1 MKKKVFSRI
10 LLFIVVVTLLSALA
24 MPVLAEEQGK
34 IENPLNNCI
43 VMFSAKADPNAYYGF
58 SPRAD
63 QGTLKSYASA
73 DWSKENETQVLQ
85 WRKERED
92 YFKQFETMYEKLK
105 QMTED
110 GADIETIARTISTMR
125 NQIRWDSYKDNPEG
139 LEALKKKNME
149 QWGHEFG
156 PTPEQLFEK
165 YGNWE
170 TVLSKAFSENPAMDA
185 CLGLYEE
192 RIDYYILLD
201 NYKEHEPVKDEA
213 VEPTETTTGLT
224 EGSHCEVCGTV
235 LVAQEVVP
243 KKDNPKTGDRGYLL
257 WVILAALAATTV
269 GGGIIY
275 SKK

>member
-1 MKKKVFSRI
+1 MKKKVLSRI
-10 LLFIVVVTLLSALA
+10 LMFIVAAVLMSVLA
-24 MPVLAEEQGK
+24 MPVMAEEQSVVD
-34 IENPLNNCI
+34 NPLNNCS
-43 VMFSAKADPNAYYGF
+43 VMFSAKVDPNAYYGF

-63 QGTLKSYASA
+63 QGSLKSYASA
-73 DWSKENETQVLQ
+73 DWSKENEAQVLQ

-92 YFKQFETMYEKLK
+92 YFKQFETMYETLEK
-105 QMTED
+105 MAGE
-110 GADIETIARTISTMR
+110 GADIETIARTISNMR

-165 YGNWE
+165 YGDWE

-185 CLGLYEE
+185 CLGLYGE
-192 RIDYYILLD
+192 RIEYYLMLG
-201 NYKEHEPVKDEA
+201 NYSEHKPVKDEA

-224 EGSHCEVCGTV
+224 EGSHCEVCQTV
-235 LVAQEVVP
+235 LVAQEVIP
-243 KKDNPKTGDRGYLL
+243 KKDNPKTGDEEYLL

-269 GGGIIY
+269 GGGIVY
-275 SKK
+275 LKK